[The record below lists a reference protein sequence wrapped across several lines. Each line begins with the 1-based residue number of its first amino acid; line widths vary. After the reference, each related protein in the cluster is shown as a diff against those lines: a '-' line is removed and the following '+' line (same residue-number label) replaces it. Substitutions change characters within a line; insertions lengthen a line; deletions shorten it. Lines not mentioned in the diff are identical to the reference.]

1 MPPAVG
7 LPVHVSQALLLI
19 QYWPLVSLHPAEKA
33 ACMSLRADTVL
44 NWFFHV
50 VNPSSVWDSL
60 YVYLWLVYTC
70 CIEGGMCGVVWCGV
84 VWLLGDIVGMPQSS
98 SRRSGVTAALFTKLP
113 LPLLI

>member
-1 MPPAVG
+1 
-7 LPVHVSQALLLI
+7 
-19 QYWPLVSLHPAEKA
+19 
-33 ACMSLRADTVL
+33 MSLRADTVL

-84 VWLLGDIVGMPQSS
+84 
-98 SRRSGVTAALFTKLP
+98 AAW
-113 LPLLI
+113 